1 MTDLLDEDLSTVIN
15 EDVPPPGADG
25 EAAERRT
32 QRLLSGLSD
41 LSTRVR
47 TGGIDGE
54 RLLFILGAVAAPL
67 GMLLIGIGWYGS
79 AGSGLVFEQIPYVV
93 SGGIAG
99 LGFVFIGCTLYACWW
114 ITRSIREQ
122 RERHDVVVQK
132 QDELI
137 AAVREMSQELANLR
151 ETPRRR

>member
-1 MTDLLDEDLSTVIN
+1 MTDLLDEDLATVIN
-15 EDVPPPGADG
+15 EDAPTVAPDS
-25 EAAERRT
+25 EAAEQRSR
-32 QRLLSGLSD
+32 RLLDGLSD
-41 LSTRVR
+41 LSTRIR

-93 SGGIAG
+93 SGGFAG

-122 RERHDVVVQK
+122 RERHDAVVQK

-137 AAVREMSQELANLR
+137 AAVREMSHELAQLR
-151 ETPRRR
+151 EAPRRR

>member
-1 MTDLLDEDLSTVIN
+1 MTDLLDDDLDAVIA
-15 EDVPPPGADG
+15 DVPPAAAVDPDAAD
-25 EAAERRT
+25 RRS
-32 QRLLSGLSD
+32 QRLLGGLAD
-41 LSTRVR
+41 LSTRIR

-54 RLLFILGAVAAPL
+54 RLLFVLGAVAAPL

-93 SGGIAG
+93 SGGFAG

-122 RERHDVVVQK
+122 RERHDAVVQK

-137 AAVREMSQELANLR
+137 AAVREMSQELAQLR
-151 ETPRRR
+151 DAPRRR

>member
-1 MTDLLDEDLSTVIN
+1 MTDVLNDELASAIN
-15 EDVPPPGADG
+15 DDAPTPAADS
-25 EAAERRT
+25 EAVERRS
-32 QRLLSGLSD
+32 QRLLTGITD

-47 TGGIDGE
+47 SGGIDGE

-67 GMLLIGIGWYGS
+67 GLLLVGIGWYGA

-93 SGGIAG
+93 SGGFAG

-122 RERHDVVVQK
+122 RERHEVVVQK

-137 AAVREMSQELANLR
+137 AAVREMSQELASLR
-151 ETPRRR
+151 TTSRKR